1 MRIVA
6 DQSAGVAAWVA
17 NRIPGLE
24 RGFGPCAAIGLED
37 EAGDAV
43 AGFVFHDLQD
53 WPNGSVMQLSLASA
67 SPAWLRQRKSIA
79 KAILFHPF
87 YTQGVWKLWTAI
99 PHVNERTER
108 LGKTFGFKNEATLK
122 DQFGMGRHARISRL
136 FRADYD
142 RLYGVTCH
150 RKIDTL
156 SARCA

>member
-6 DQSAGVAAWVA
+6 DQSSSVAAWVA
-17 NRIPGLE
+17 QRIPGLQ

-37 EAGDAV
+37 STGNAI
-43 AGFVFHDLQD
+43 AGFVFHDLQQ
-53 WPNGSVMQLSLASA
+53 WPDGDTMQLSLASD
-67 SPAWLRQRKSIA
+67 SPVWLRARKSVG
-79 KAILFHPF
+79 KAILLHPF

-122 DQFGMGRHARISRL
+122 DQFGMGKHARISRM

-142 RLYGVTCH
+142 RLYGMPSVT
-150 RKIDTL
+150 KKV
-156 SARCA
+156 A

>member
-1 MRIVA
+1 VA

-17 NRIPGLE
+17 QRIPGLE

-37 EAGDAV
+37 ETGNAV

-87 YTQGVWKLWTAI
+87 YTQGV
-99 PHVNERTER
+99 
-108 LGKTFGFKNEATLK
+108 
-122 DQFGMGRHARISRL
+122 
-136 FRADYD
+136 
-142 RLYGVTCH
+142 
-150 RKIDTL
+150 
-156 SARCA
+156 